1 MPSANTP
8 RFYGQTESNSS
19 RSADDLWGMNQ
30 FNSTFQVALCL
41 FMRDPRI
48 GSISV
53 AVDND
58 KFVNSEQHWSMSD
71 VLGVAEDEAYYEF
84 EDWLRAY

>member
-1 MPSANTP
+1 M
-8 RFYGQTESNSS
+8 
-19 RSADDLWGMNQ
+19 
-30 FNSTFQVALCL
+30 
-41 FMRDPRI
+41 
-48 GSISV
+48 